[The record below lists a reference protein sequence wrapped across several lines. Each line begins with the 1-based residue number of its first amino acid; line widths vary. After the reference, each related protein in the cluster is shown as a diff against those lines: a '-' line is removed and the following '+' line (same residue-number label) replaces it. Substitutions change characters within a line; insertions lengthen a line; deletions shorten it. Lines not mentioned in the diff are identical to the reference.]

1 MQITV
6 TNTPRSI
13 SEIIKDD
20 YANGEDI
27 IKEIVRRTTYDSGR
41 VQIAIINNSWSEIF
55 YDATYYS
62 LVWGNPSTPIADW
75 DKQWFVEDPGHLF
88 LFSPAPADIQVSFH

>member
-41 VQIAIINNSWSEIF
+41 VQIAIINNS
-55 YDATYYS
+55 
-62 LVWGNPSTPIADW
+62 
-75 DKQWFVEDPGHLF
+75 
-88 LFSPAPADIQVSFH
+88 